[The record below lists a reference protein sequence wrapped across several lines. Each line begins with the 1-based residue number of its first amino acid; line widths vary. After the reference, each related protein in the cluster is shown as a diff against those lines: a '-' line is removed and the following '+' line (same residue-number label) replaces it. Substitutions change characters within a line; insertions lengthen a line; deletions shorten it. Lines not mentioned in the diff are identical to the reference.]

1 MNTIK
6 TKYIFD
12 IFSGATPKSSILP
25 FWDGN
30 IVWVTPADY
39 KSEDKYINDSEKH
52 ITEDGYNSCATNLV
66 PKGSIVVAKRA
77 PIGTVAIANLP
88 LCTNQGCL
96 SCVPH
101 KNINS
106 TFYYYVL
113 FAWNQHMDKLGQGTT
128 FMEIPFKAFRNM
140 KVPLYPVQQQ
150 GQIVSYLDAKC
161 DAIDKAIAYKRSVI
175 EKLKEYRSAVITK
188 AVTKGLNP
196 NVEMKDSKNDILG
209 YIPKNWDFKRMKFVV
224 DVIRGGS
231 PRPIEQFLSDTG
243 YNWIKI
249 SDATNNGKFINSTE
263 QKIIPEGLSK
273 TRFVKKNTLLL
284 TNSMSFG
291 HPYFLNIDGCIHDGW
306 LAFLNYKKILKEFLY
321 YILISDTSMA
331 QFLTSA
337 DGSVVG
343 NLNIQKVRNSLVALP
358 SQEEQKQIIDYLDV
372 KCSKIDKSI
381 HQQEQAIAKLEEYRK
396 SVIYYAVTG
405 KIDCGKAV

>member
-12 IFSGATPKSSILP
+12 IFSGATPKSSILS

-128 FMEIPFKAFRNM
+128 FMEIPFKVFRNM

-150 GQIVSYLDAKC
+150 QQIVAYLDAKC
-161 DAIDKAIAYKRSVI
+161 DAIDGAIAHKRSVI
-175 EKLKEYRSAVITK
+175 EKLKEYRTAVITK

-196 NVEMKDSKNDILG
+196 DVKMKDSGVKWFTT
-209 YIPKNWDFKRMKFVV
+209 IPSHWLVKRLKFVFDNFDYQRKPV
-224 DVIRGGS
+224 DASNRSQKGHILYDYYGASGVIDKIDDYTCEGRKMLIGEDGANLVLRNL
-231 PRPIEQFLSDTG
+231 PLIYIADGKYWVNNHAHIINTKAGYDFYYFAYQLEAIDYAEFITG
-243 YNWIKI
+243 
-249 SDATNNGKFINSTE
+249 
-263 QKIIPEGLSK
+263 
-273 TRFVKKNTLLL
+273 
-284 TNSMSFG
+284 
-291 HPYFLNIDGCIHDGW
+291 
-306 LAFLNYKKILKEFLY
+306 
-321 YILISDTSMA
+321 MA
-331 QFLTSA
+331 QPKLSQK
-337 DGSVVG
+337 
-343 NLNIQKVRNSLVALP
+343 NLNKVSLIVP
-358 SQEEQKQIIDYLDV
+358 PYDEQKQISIYLDA
-372 KCSKIDKSI
+372 KCSKIDSAI
-381 HQQEQAIAKLEEYRK
+381 QQQEQAIAKLEEYRK
-396 SVIYYAVTG
+396 SIIYYAVTG